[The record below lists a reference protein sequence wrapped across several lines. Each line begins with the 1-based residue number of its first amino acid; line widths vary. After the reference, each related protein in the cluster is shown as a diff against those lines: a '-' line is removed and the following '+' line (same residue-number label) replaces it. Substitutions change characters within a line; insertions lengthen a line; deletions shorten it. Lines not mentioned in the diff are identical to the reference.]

1 MIRIA
6 LMSDIHFGKFSRTS
20 EFSVPGEVIQDENR
34 GAVSLQDGLIRI
46 LKDMAVEYI
55 FIAGD
60 LTSVASPQ
68 EFHYCEEKIISI
80 ADKISVPHDHILC
93 CLGNHDIDRNITKI
107 SDLAIKEAK
116 SGEVA
121 KVIKQKY
128 NLIAA
133 SCANSNL
140 EKLSLSK
147 ENSGPIPFTGVYEE
161 ERFIVFVL
169 NSGWQCAH
177 DQDYPHGKLTFEQ
190 LNWLSEMTT
199 KYREDT
205 RIKIVLVHHHP
216 FKYTYPL
223 PTQDISEIE
232 EGSEFMDII
241 NAKGIDIV
249 IHGHRH
255 HPIAKTIQIGSGTK
269 PITLICAGSLSVNS
283 SHRNN
288 GEIPNTMHILEIAE
302 NEKKFVLYN
311 YKYTGSEGW
320 KELEFCNETPLDY
333 KMKLGKIFTK
343 EQIDEAVL
351 KLPTDEATPISWEMV
366 DESLQYITYKELNS
380 KLQSLLS
387 SKYKIIGA
395 FPKEVIFLKKEAEK

>member
-6 LMSDIHFGKFSRTS
+6 LMSDIHYGKFSRTS
-20 EFSVPGEVIQDENR
+20 EFSVPGEEIQDENK
-34 GAVSLQDGLIRI
+34 GAVSLQEGLIKI

-80 ADKISVPHDHILC
+80 ADEVGVAHEHILC

-107 SDLAIKEAK
+107 SDHVIKED
-116 SGEVA
+116 GPEEVGI
-121 KVIKQKY
+121 VIKEKY

-133 SCANSNL
+133 SCADSNL

-147 ENSGPIPFTGVYEE
+147 ENSGPAPYTAVYEE

-177 DQDYPHGKLTFEQ
+177 DQDYPHGKLTSSQ
-190 LNWLSEMTT
+190 LDWLNEIAT
-199 KYREDT
+199 KYKDDV

-223 PTQDISEIE
+223 PAQDISEIE
-232 EGSEFMDII
+232 EGSEFMDIM
-241 NAKGIDIV
+241 NEKGIDIV

-255 HPIAKTIQIGSGTK
+255 HPIAKTIQIGSGKK

-288 GEIPNTMHILEIAE
+288 GEIPNTMHILEINE
-302 NEKKFVLYN
+302 NDKDYILYN

-320 KELEFCNETPLDY
+320 KELKFCNETPLDY

-343 EQIDEAVL
+343 EQIDEVVL
-351 KLPTDEATPISWEMV
+351 KLPAEEAIPISWESV
-366 DESLQYITYKELNS
+366 DEKLQYITYKELND

-387 SKYKIIGA
+387 TRYKVIGS
-395 FPKEVIFLKKEAEK
+395 FPGEVIFLKKEVK

>member
-6 LMSDIHFGKFSRTS
+6 LMSDIHFGRFSRTS

-46 LKDMAVEYI
+46 LKNMEVEYI

-68 EFHYCEEKIISI
+68 EFHYCEEKIIFI
-80 ADKISVPHDHILC
+80 ADEIGVPHDHILC

-107 SDLAIKEAK
+107 SDLVIKETT
-116 SGEVA
+116 SEEVE
-121 KVIKQKY
+121 KVIREKY

-133 SCANSNL
+133 SCVNNNF
-140 EKLSLSK
+140 EKLSLRGESA
-147 ENSGPIPFTGVYEE
+147 GPAPFTGVYEE
-161 ERFIVFVL
+161 ERFVVFIL
-169 NSGWQCAH
+169 NSGWKCVH
-177 DQDYPHGKLTFEQ
+177 DQDYPHGKLDFEQ
-190 LNWLSEMTT
+190 IKWLRNITE
-199 KYREDT
+199 KYENDT
-205 RIKIVLVHHHP
+205 RVKIILVHHHP

-232 EGSEFMDII
+232 EGSEFMDIV
-241 NAKGIDIV
+241 NEKGIDIV

-255 HPIAKTIQIGSGTK
+255 HPIAKTMQIGSGGK

-283 SHRNN
+283 SHRND
-288 GEIPNTMHILEIAE
+288 GDIPNTMHILEIDE
-302 NEKKFVLYN
+302 NKKNTVLYN

-320 KELEFCNETPLDY
+320 KELKFCNETPLDY
-333 KMKLGKIFTK
+333 KMKLGKIFSK
-343 EQIDEAVL
+343 EQIEGAVL
-351 KLPTDEATPISWEMV
+351 KLPTEGTTPISWDGV
-366 DESLQYITYKELNS
+366 DECLQYITFDELNS
-380 KLQSLLS
+380 KLKSMLS

-395 FPKEVIFLKKEAEK
+395 FPEEVIFLKKGD